1 MSMLLWLS
9 SSSQEAAQS
18 KAVSSEAQLLGG
30 RSTLSGLYGR
40 ANRADRV
47 FFLGGGG
54 QRSRVGRLGTQ
65 NVQGVAELLKQEA
78 VLACS
83 KKDP

>member
-1 MSMLLWLS
+1 MSMLWLA

-47 FFLGGGG
+47 FFWG
-54 QRSRVGRLGTQ
+54 VGDRGA
-65 NVQGVAELLKQEA
+65 GWEGSELKTYKVWRNFLK
-78 VLACS
+78 
-83 KKDP
+83 KKLF